1 MLHYIKNIISVKE
14 YSVVCLFNTAEVK
27 EIDLRLIIEKYQNI
41 NDGFISQLA
50 DIEYFKTVAL
60 DSYGTL
66 CWENGVDFD
75 PDNLYEISKGVG
87 VELVA

>member
-27 EIDLRLIIEKYQNI
+27 KIDLRPIIEKYQKI
-41 NDGFISQLA
+41 NDGFISQLT
-50 DIEYFKTVAL
+50 DIAYFKSVDL